1 MGKFLPL
8 PINAFLNEAH
18 FLIELGES
26 TNNERN
32 YPIKPNLHKLFIVG
46 EKIPEDSLPLGQ
58 RLAIFPREVIINE
71 PYNSI
76 LFFNENVQYF
86 DTYHLHLRYKV
97 KEKNLHIK
105 SESHTYDI
113 IGCIEAGSNVYIN
126 NKIGQ
131 DLTKIFKYFRVDEDL
146 IDSFILLSIVL
157 AFKPFTEMKFETEN
171 NGVKKFGENYNKP
184 TNDEKELS
192 KILNEFLNNP
202 AVKACKETAEKI
214 NNIQEYKEVK
224 DKILQFKHQQRKEF
238 SVRSDAEKSS
248 KESKT
253 QFGVTPL
260 VRDHIKEIFIAM
272 IFVFSIRNNV
282 KMPVARKIG
291 YYILAYFNFIEEF
304 SDSKEFYNQYDSSY
318 FKNMAICKN
327 KISKRNN

>member
-1 MGKFLPL
+1 MSKFSPL
-8 PINAFLNEAH
+8 PINAFLNESH

-32 YPIKPNLHKLFIVG
+32 YPIKPNLHKLFIIG

-58 RLAIFPREVIINE
+58 RLAIFPKEVIINE
-71 PYNSI
+71 YNNSI
-76 LFFNENVQYF
+76 LCFNENIQFF
-86 DTYHLHLRYKV
+86 DTYHIHDRYKM
-97 KEKNLHIK
+97 KEKNKHIK
-105 SESHTYDI
+105 TYSHVFDI

-131 DLTKIFKYFRVDEDL
+131 DLTKIFKHFNVDENL

-157 AFKPFTEMKFETEN
+157 AFKSFTEMKFETEN
-171 NGVKKFGENYNKP
+171 DGVKKFGKNYIKP
-184 TNDEKELS
+184 TNDEKELV
-192 KILNEFLNNP
+192 KALNEFLNNE
-202 AVKACKETAEKI
+202 AVKKCKETVEKI
-214 NNIQEYKEVK
+214 NKIREYKEIK
-224 DKILQFKHQQRKEF
+224 DKIWKFKLQQRKEF
-238 SVRSDAEKSS
+238 SVRSDSENSS

-272 IFVFSIRNNV
+272 IFVFSIRNNLE
-282 KMPVARKIG
+282 MSVARKIG

-304 SDSKEFYNQYDSSY
+304 SNSNEFYNQYNSSY
-318 FKNMAICKN
+318 FKNVAIY
-327 KISKRNN
+327 NNQFIRANN